1 MNLMLGK
8 IRRKSIK
15 KLMLTKDMIADC
27 EIMFGI
33 QGEPCCRSVEVPK
46 EWKDDIVEYILHEMD
61 GTDASANQETWTDYH
76 KKSKDKWVYEVQ

>member
-8 IRRKSIK
+8 IRRKSMK
-15 KLMLTKDMIADC
+15 KLMLTKDMIAHC

-33 QGEPCCRSVEVPK
+33 QGEPCYRSVEVPK